1 MNCEVEKSKI
11 SGELVCP
18 PNKSYTHRA
27 VFLASLAKGESIIKN
42 ALFSDDTNATI
53 GACKKFGV
61 EIKKLENELVIRNSN
76 QIIQP
81 STIDAANS
89 GTTIRIASALAS
101 LADGK
106 TTLSGDQ
113 SLNQRPMQPLLNALE
128 SLGAKCSSIEGHP
141 PVTISG
147 KITGGEVTVPGDISS
162 QFISALLIVAPLSQN
177 EIVLNIEGIL
187 VSKPYLDATIAS
199 MKKFGVHVK
208 TDIIYKKYTI
218 PPQTYNATTF
228 TIPSDYSS
236 LALLL
241 SACVLIGDD
250 LKIQITASELPQAD
264 EAFIDILKKIG
275 VDVSIDENYISVKSP
290 GKLHGGKFDLN
301 NSPDLLPPLSILV
314 LKTKSS
320 IEIFNIKHARY
331 KETDRISIIGRE
343 LQKFGIGIEE
353 KDDGLILHPVEEP
366 TGANLNSEND
376 HRLFMAFCIAG
387 MYVGNCSV
395 SDPES
400 VDISYPNFI
409 EELIRVG
416 GKIKLSHK
424 EL

>member
-128 SLGAKCSSIEGHP
+128 SLE
-141 PVTISG
+141 
-147 KITGGEVTVPGDISS
+147 
-162 QFISALLIVAPLSQN
+162 
-177 EIVLNIEGIL
+177 
-187 VSKPYLDATIAS
+187 
-199 MKKFGVHVK
+199 
-208 TDIIYKKYTI
+208 
-218 PPQTYNATTF
+218 
-228 TIPSDYSS
+228 
-236 LALLL
+236 
-241 SACVLIGDD
+241 
-250 LKIQITASELPQAD
+250 
-264 EAFIDILKKIG
+264 
-275 VDVSIDENYISVKSP
+275 
-290 GKLHGGKFDLN
+290 
-301 NSPDLLPPLSILV
+301 
-314 LKTKSS
+314 
-320 IEIFNIKHARY
+320 
-331 KETDRISIIGRE
+331 IGRASCR
-343 LQKFGIGIEE
+343 
-353 KDDGLILHPVEEP
+353 D
-366 TGANLNSEND
+366 
-376 HRLFMAFCIAG
+376 
-387 MYVGNCSV
+387 
-395 SDPES
+395 
-400 VDISYPNFI
+400 
-409 EELIRVG
+409 RV
-416 GKIKLSHK
+416 
-424 EL
+424 

>member
-11 SGELVCP
+11 SGKLVCP

-42 ALFSDDTNATI
+42 ALFSSDTNATI
-53 GACKKFGV
+53 EACKKFGV
-61 EIKKLENELVIRNSN
+61 EIKKLENKLVIRNSN

-147 KITGGEVTVPGDISS
+147 KIIGGEVTIPGDISS

-177 EIVLNIEGIL
+177 EIVLNIDGVL

-199 MKKFGVHVK
+199 MKKFGVHVT

-250 LKIQITASELPQAD
+250 LKIQITTSELPQAD

-290 GKLHGGKFDLN
+290 EKLQGGKFDLN
-301 NSPDLLPPLSILV
+301 NSPDLLPPLSILA
-314 LKTKSS
+314 LKTKNS

-343 LQKFGIGIEE
+343 LQKFGISIEE
-353 KDDGLILHPVEEP
+353 KEDGLILHPVEEP
-366 TGANLNSEND
+366 TGTNLNSEND

-400 VDISYPNFI
+400 VDISFPNFI
-409 EELIRVG
+409 EELISVG
-416 GKIKLSHK
+416 GRIKLSHK
-424 EL
+424 GI